1 MLRYIFITQ
10 FRLIRTLTSRIKIK
24 MPKSLK
30 FNYLVMLLFLLV
42 FTTLSTHVVAQ
53 SVSVGQGS
61 YTTILPEGRNVPS
74 SSAGQPV
81 TPRVSSEF
89 NQMVQTNDY
98 WSNLIYPFS
107 GNNHLNQVYAHPLVL
122 ESSDS
127 GFKLGYSNT
136 NSTFSNYYAFS
147 TTNNIEIG
155 IVGIT
160 SNKTSTYAYGDWTF
174 SAKMESENASLI
186 ATTGHGLPYT
196 FFDVSGGDIQITPS
210 STFSIWHN
218 VNEVIGLTIDDV
230 HYALFAPTGSSW
242 SGTNTLTSSLNDKGF
257 LSVAILPDS
266 SPETLEFFRKHAY
279 AQVTNSA
286 VSWDYN
292 ELTADLTSTFTYET
306 ILRDSATGNI
316 DETLTALYRHQ
327 WINTSD
333 VLTSY
338 TYTSPRGEM
347 KVFEGNSFSTSTRFS
362 GILPSLPDAGNYD
375 RIELLEFVQDI
386 ASESLPVDDTYDN
399 GKQMGR
405 FIEVIHIA
413 DQLGAIN
420 ERDNLLNELKIR
432 LETWFTAGG
441 EQQYYYNDTWNTLF
455 GYPGNHGSTS
465 EINDHHFHSAYA
477 IKAAATIAQY
487 DSSWASQENWG
498 GMVNLII
505 RDANSWNHE
514 DELFPFLRNFDAY
527 AGHAW
532 ASGHGDFNFNGAIG
546 NNQESSSESMNFAT
560 ASILWGEITGQQE
573 IRDLGIFLYT
583 NENEAID
590 QYWFDIDNEVFPED
604 FTQNTLGRV
613 WGNGGD
619 HNTWFSGEP
628 EYVHGINFLPIN
640 AGSFYL
646 GKHPEYIIENYNEV
660 IAERVGLPIHWK
672 DVFWQY
678 LSMSNA
684 DLALSYYNADQNYE
698 PFDGETRAHT
708 LHWLYNMK
716 EMGHYN
722 TEVTADVPTYAVFV
736 NQSNDTTYV
745 AFNANP
751 TNQMITFSDGFT
763 LNVPARSLRSYST
776 AASETMVSAPVPTED
791 SENVISIFSDTYPSS
806 TDATFN
812 EDEGQSTITTI
823 EVINGNNTLK
833 YDSLDFQSTIF
844 EILQNVSSRSTFHVD
859 YWSENSTELA
869 VYLISEDQSEEKFDF
884 SVTTNAWQSVE
895 IPLTT
900 FSEVVDLFTISS
912 IKFVGN
918 GTVFIDN
925 LYFSGDTPVPTGP
938 SLSAPDPDLDPGN
951 VISIFSD
958 TYTNVEGTDF
968 NPDWQQSTIQ
978 SIVSLADNNMLKYE
992 NLNYQGTHFGD
1003 TLDVNDMGWFH
1014 LDFWT
1019 ENATQLEIYLIS
1031 PGPEETP
1038 FEITIR
1044 NNDWQR
1050 IDIPLSEFS
1059 EVVNLSE
1066 VYQIKIVGNGTI
1078 YFDNFYFG
1086 RNAELT
1092 VAPTPIH
1099 DQDKVVSLFS
1109 DAYTNNNTVDTWS
1122 APWDQA
1128 DLEDIVINDDN
1139 MKFYSD
1145 LNFAGIEFIA
1155 QQIDA
1160 TDLTHFRFDLL
1171 TQQTTNS
1178 PVKFTVRLVDFGA
1191 NGRWSGGDDVEDD
1204 LIFDQETTPSLVSN
1218 QWISFDIPIDDFV
1231 DLTTRK
1237 NLSQLLFLTSGG
1249 LSEVYI
1255 DNIYFYGDKVL
1266 NSNESDK
1273 DEIPTKV
1280 ELLQNY
1286 PNPFNPTTNI
1296 EFGIPEASHVSLTIF
1311 NALGQKVATLAD
1323 SRFMPGSHS
1332 ITWDAS
1338 RAPSGVYFYRLVT
1351 GNVTSTKKMLLI
1363 K

>member
-1 MLRYIFITQ
+1 
-10 FRLIRTLTSRIKIK
+10 
-24 MPKSLK
+24 
-30 FNYLVMLLFLLV
+30 MLLFLLV

-53 SVSVGQGS
+53 SVSVGKGS
-61 YTTILPEGRNVPS
+61 YTTTLPEGSNVPS

-89 NQMVQTNDY
+89 NQLIQTNDY
-98 WSNLIYPFS
+98 WSNLIYPFTGS
-107 GNNHLNQVYAHPLVL
+107 NHLNQTLIHPLSL
-122 ESSDS
+122 ESSQS
-127 GFKLGYSNT
+127 GFKLGYLNT
-136 NSTFSNYYAFS
+136 NTTFNDYYAFS
-147 TTNNIEIG
+147 ANNSIEISIAG
-155 IVGIT
+155 VT
-160 SNKTSTYAYGDWTF
+160 SNRTSTHSYGDWTF
-174 SAKMESENASLI
+174 SAKMEFENASLI

-196 FFDVSGGDIQITPS
+196 FFDVTGGDIQITS
-210 STFSIWHN
+210 SSNFSIWNN
-218 VNEVIGLTIDDV
+218 VNEVIGLTIDGV
-230 HYALFAPTGSSW
+230 HYALFAPTGSTW
-242 SGTNTLTSSLNDKGF
+242 SGTQILTSSLNGKGF
-257 LSVAILPDS
+257 LSVAVLPDPS
-266 SPETLEFFRKHAY
+266 AETLEFYREHAY
-279 AQVTNSA
+279 AQVTNSS

-292 ELTADLTSTFTYET
+292 ESSADLTSTFTYET
-306 ILRDSATGNI
+306 VLRDSTVGNS

-327 WINTSD
+327 WINTAD
-333 VLTSY
+333 VLTNY
-338 TYTSPRGEM
+338 TYVSPRGDM
-347 KVFEGNSFSTSTRFS
+347 KVFEGNSFSTTTRFS
-362 GILPSLPDAGNYD
+362 GILPSLPDEGNYD
-375 RIELLEFVQDI
+375 RIKLLEFVQLV
-386 ASESLPVDDTYDN
+386 ASEDLPIDNTYDN

-405 FIEVIHIA
+405 FLEVVHIA
-413 DQLGAIN
+413 DQLGAIS
-420 ERDNLLNELKIR
+420 ERDYLLAELKLR
-432 LETWFTAGG
+432 LESWFTAGG
-441 EQQYYYNDTWNTLF
+441 EQEYYYNDTWNTLI
-455 GYPGNHGSTS
+455 GYPDSFGSS
-465 EINDHHFHSAYA
+465 REINDHHFHAAYA

-505 RDANSWNHE
+505 QDANNWNRE

-532 ASGHGDFNFNGAIG
+532 ASGHGDHSFGNTRPG
-546 NNQESSSESMNFAT
+546 NNQESSSESINFAS

-573 IRDLGIFLYT
+573 IRDLGIFLYA
-583 NENEAID
+583 NETEAID
-590 QYWFDIDNEVFPED
+590 QYWFDIDNEVFPVD
-604 FTQNTLGRV
+604 FTKKALGRV

-619 HNTWFSGEP
+619 HNTWFSSEP
-628 EYVHGINFLPIN
+628 EFVHGINFLPIN

-646 GKHPEYIIENYNEV
+646 GKNPEYIIENYNELL
-660 IAERVGLPIHWK
+660 AERVGLPIHWK

-698 PFDGETRAHT
+698 PFNGETKAHT

-736 NQSNDTTYV
+736 NQTDDTTYV

-751 TNQMITFSDGFT
+751 IEKMITFSDGFT
-763 LNVPARSLRSYST
+763 MTVPARSLNSYST
-776 AASETMVSAPVPTED
+776 APSETMVSAPVPTED

-806 TDATFN
+806 TDAIFN
-812 EDEGQSTITTI
+812 VDEGQSTITTI
-823 EVINGNNTLK
+823 EIINSNNTLK
-833 YDSLDFQSTIF
+833 YDSLDFQTTNF

-859 YWSENSTELA
+859 YWTENSTELA

-884 SVTTNAWQSVE
+884 TVTTDTWQSVE
-895 IPLTT
+895 IPLTA
-900 FSEVVDLFTISS
+900 FSEVDLFTISK

-918 GTVFIDN
+918 GTVYIDN
-925 LYFSGDTPVPTGP
+925 LYFSGDNPVPTGP
-938 SLSAPDPDLDPGN
+938 SLAAPIPDIDPDN

-958 TYTNVEGTDF
+958 TYTDIEGTDF
-968 NPDWQQSTIQ
+968 NPNWEQSTIT
-978 SIVSLADNNMLKYE
+978 SIVSIADNSMLKYE

-1014 LDFWT
+1014 LDYWT

-1066 VYQIKIVGNGTI
+1066 VYQIKIVGNGTV

-1086 RNAELT
+1086 KNAELT
-1092 VAPTPIH
+1092 TAPTPIH

-1128 DLEDIVINDDN
+1128 DHEDIVINGDN
-1139 MKFYSD
+1139 VKFYSK

-1160 TDLTHFRFDLL
+1160 TDLTHFRFDLM
-1171 TQQTTNS
+1171 TQQPTDA
-1178 PVKFTVRLVDFGA
+1178 PVQFSVRLVDFGA

-1204 LIFDQETTPSLVSN
+1204 LDFDRASTPSLVSN
-1218 QWISFDIPIDDFV
+1218 QWISFDLPIDDFV
-1231 DLTTRK
+1231 DLSTRK

>member
-1 MLRYIFITQ
+1 MHYRLKIIFAINTL
-10 FRLIRTLTSRIKIK
+10 LIGI
-24 MPKSLK
+24 
-30 FNYLVMLLFLLV
+30 LFLFSV
-42 FTTLSTHVVAQ
+42 DSKAQ

-61 YTTILPEGRNVPS
+61 YTTILQDGNNVPS
-74 SSAGQPV
+74 SAAGQPV
-81 TPRVSSEF
+81 TPKVSSEF
-89 NQMVQTNDY
+89 NQLIQTNDY
-98 WSNLIYPFS
+98 WSNLIYPFTGS
-107 GNNHLNQVYAHPLVL
+107 IHLNQTHIHPLTL
-122 ESSDS
+122 ESTQS
-127 GFKLGYSNT
+127 GFKLGYLNT
-136 NSTFSNYYAFS
+136 NTTFTNSYAY
-147 TTNNIEIG
+147 TAKNKIEISISG
-155 IVGIT
+155 V
-160 SNKTSTYAYGDWTF
+160 TSTRTSTHSYGDWTF
-174 SAKMESENASLI
+174 SAKMEFENASLI

-196 FFDVSGGDIQITPS
+196 FFDVMGGDIEITS
-210 STFSIWHN
+210 SSSFSVWHN
-218 VNEVIGLTIDDV
+218 VNEVIGLTIDGV
-230 HYALFAPTGSSW
+230 HYALFAPTGSTW
-242 SGTNTLTSSLNDKGF
+242 SGTQTLTSSLNGKGF
-257 LSVAILPDS
+257 LSVAVLPDS
-266 SPETLEFFRKHAY
+266 SPETLEFYRKHAY
-279 AQVTNSA
+279 AQVKNST

-292 ELTADLTSTFTYET
+292 ESSADLTSTFTYKT
-306 ILRDSATGNI
+306 ILRDSAVGNI

-327 WINTSD
+327 WTNTAD
-333 VLTSY
+333 VLTNY
-338 TYTSPRGEM
+338 TYVSPRGEM
-347 KVFEGNSFSTSTRFS
+347 KVFEGNSFSTTSRFS
-362 GILPSLPDAGNYD
+362 GILPSLPDEGNYD
-375 RIELLEFVQDI
+375 RIQLLEFVQQV
-386 ASESLPVDDTYDN
+386 ASEDLPIDNTYDN

-405 FIEVIHIA
+405 FVEVVHIA

-420 ERDNLLNELKIR
+420 ERDYLLTELKLR
-432 LETWFTAGG
+432 LESWFTAGG
-441 EQQYYYNDTWNTLF
+441 EQEYYYNDTWNTLI
-455 GYPGNHGSTS
+455 GYPDSFGSS
-465 EINDHHFHSAYA
+465 REINDHHFHAAYA

-505 RDANSWNHE
+505 QDANNWNRE

-532 ASGHGDFNFNGAIG
+532 ASGHGDHSFGNTRPG
-546 NNQESSSESMNFAT
+546 NNQESSSESINFASAT
-560 ASILWGEITGQQE
+560 LLWGEMTGQQD

-583 NENEAID
+583 NETEAID

-604 FTQNTLGRV
+604 FTKKALGRV

-619 HNTWFSGEP
+619 HNTWFSSEP
-628 EYVHGINFLPIN
+628 EFVHGINFLPIN

-646 GKHPEYIIENYNEV
+646 GKNPEYIIENYNELV
-660 IAERVGLPIHWK
+660 AERVGLPIHWK

-678 LSMSNA
+678 LSMSDA
-684 DLALSYYNADQNYE
+684 DQALSYYNSDQNYD
-698 PFDGETRAHT
+698 PFDGETKAHT
-708 LHWLYNMK
+708 HHWLYNMK

-736 NQSNDTTYV
+736 SQTDDTTYV
-745 AFNANP
+745 AFNADP
-751 TNQMITFSDGFT
+751 IEKMITFSDGFT
-763 LNVPARSLRSYST
+763 MNVPARSLNSYST
-776 AASETMVSAPVPTED
+776 VPSETMVSAPSPTKD
-791 SENVISIFSDTYPSS
+791 SENVISIFSDTYASA
-806 TDATFN
+806 TDVTFN
-812 EDEGQSTITTI
+812 VDEGQSTITTL

-844 EILQNVSSRSTFHVD
+844 EILQNVSTRSTFHVD
-859 YWSENSTELA
+859 YWTENSTELA

-884 SVTTNAWQSVE
+884 TVTTNAWQSIE
-895 IPLTT
+895 IPLIA
-900 FSEVVDLFTISS
+900 FSEVDLFTISK

-918 GTVFIDN
+918 GTVYIDN

-938 SLSAPDPDLDPGN
+938 SLVAPTPDIDPDN

-958 TYTNVEGTDF
+958 TYTNILGTDF
-968 NPDWQQSTIQ
+968 NPNWEQSTIT
-978 SIVSLADNNMLKYE
+978 SIVSIADNSMLKYE

-1014 LDFWT
+1014 LDYWT
-1019 ENATQLEIYLIS
+1019 ENATQLEVYLIS
-1031 PGPEETP
+1031 PGPLETP
-1038 FEITIR
+1038 FEITIK

-1066 VYQIKIVGNGTI
+1066 VYQIKIVGNGTV

-1086 RNAELT
+1086 KNAELT

-1128 DLEDIVINDDN
+1128 THEDIVINGN
-1139 MKFYSD
+1139 NLKFYSD

-1155 QQIDA
+1155 KQIDA
-1160 TDLTHFRFDLL
+1160 TDLTHFRFDLM
-1171 TQQTTNS
+1171 TQLPTDD

-1191 NGRWSGGDDVEDD
+1191 NGSWSGGDDVEDD
-1204 LIFDQETTPSLVSN
+1204 LIFDRASTPSLVSN
-1218 QWISFDIPIDDFV
+1218 QWISFDLPIDDFV
-1231 DLTTRK
+1231 DLSTRK

-1266 NSNESDK
+1266 NSNESDN

-1286 PNPFNPTTNI
+1286 PNPFNPSTNI

-1311 NALGQKVATLAD
+1311 NALGQKVATLAN

-1351 GNVTSTKKMLLI
+1351 GNNISTKKMLLI